1 MQLQE
6 FSDASASL
14 HPKAE
19 EIFKKIQGNKAKI
32 RFQGQQKITILRY
45 FLQNTAKTNLV
56 TGAVRQKVK
65 QAFLLSDKSPPA
77 ARKQHTALT

>member
-32 RFQGQQKITILRY
+32 RFQGQQKNY
-45 FLQNTAKTNLV
+45 H
-56 TGAVRQKVK
+56 
-65 QAFLLSDKSPPA
+65 S
-77 ARKQHTALT
+77 